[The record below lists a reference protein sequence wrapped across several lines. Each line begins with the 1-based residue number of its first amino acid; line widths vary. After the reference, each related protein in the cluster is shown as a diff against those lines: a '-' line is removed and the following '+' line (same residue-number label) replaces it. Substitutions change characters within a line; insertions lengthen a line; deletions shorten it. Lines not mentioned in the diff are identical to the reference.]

1 MESCLDDRRKEYKG
15 VKNNRYNAPFRHC
28 QDAPP
33 THHFFASYVV
43 LLELGYP
50 SSQNQYDIR
59 DNT

>member
-1 MESCLDDRRKEYKG
+1 MTGGKGYKG
-15 VKNNRYNAPFRHC
+15 VKNNSYNAPFRHC

-33 THHFFASYVV
+33 THHFFASSVV